1 MVKLL
6 KRAIVFLINN
16 FICSMKVISDIKELV
31 CQKLG
36 PFKTLIPFVKV
47 QHSKQQHL
55 KKRSKHRFYLLT
67 FEDC

>member
-1 MVKLL
+1 
-6 KRAIVFLINN
+6 
-16 FICSMKVISDIKELV
+16 MKVISDIKELV